1 MKDNNSNL
9 STYAERLLK
18 QVMDNSEATDWDNAV
33 LEWDITAWDE
43 DDELK
48 TSCLC
53 GKENLRYLF
62 TITNRENGNE
72 LEPIGS
78 QCIKKFEREDL
89 NEETAIFEKLFK
101 LQAAL
106 SSNKYIGLSSDFF
119 SRKLLDYFY
128 EQNVFNYNDLV
139 FLKKMFN
146 KRDKSKI
153 TSNQQ
158 KKINFHIIGQIIPYL
173 RTILS

>member
-1 MKDNNSNL
+1 MKEHSSTQ
-9 STYAERLLK
+9 STYTERLLK
-18 QVMDNSEATDWDNAV
+18 KVLDNSEANNWDSAV

-43 DDELK
+43 DDEQE

-53 GKENLRYLF
+53 GKENLKYLF

-101 LQAAL
+101 LKTAL
-106 SSNKYIGLSSDFF
+106 SENNYIGLSSDFF
-119 SRKLLDYFY
+119 SRKLLDFFY
-128 EQNVFNYNDLV
+128 
-139 FLKKMFN
+139 
-146 KRDKSKI
+146 
-153 TSNQQ
+153 
-158 KKINFHIIGQIIPYL
+158 
-173 RTILS
+173 

>member
-1 MKDNNSNL
+1 MKEHSSTQ
-9 STYAERLLK
+9 STYTERLLK
-18 QVMDNSEATDWDNAV
+18 KVLDNSEANNWDSAV

-43 DDELK
+43 DDEQE

-53 GKENLRYLF
+53 GKENLKYLF

-101 LQAAL
+101 LKTAL
-106 SSNKYIGLSSDFF
+106 SENNYIGLSSDFF
-119 SRKLLDYFY
+119 SRKLLDFFY
-128 EQNVFNYNDLV
+128 EQNVYDYSDLE

-146 KRDKSKI
+146 KRDKSTI
-153 TSNQQ
+153 TSKQQ

-173 RTILS
+173 RTTLS